1 MALAGLR
8 IGFAVYRYAAPSTR
22 NSFAAARVLRYWAY
36 PFPAPQFCAQVCLPA
51 RSGGSVRAPLPENE
65 QQRLQALYSEHILDT
80 GPEQPYDDLVKQASF
95 ICNTPI
101 STISLID
108 PTRQWFKAKVGVEGR
123 ETPREQAFCAH
134 TILEPEEVLIVEDAT
149 KDARFADNPL
159 VTGEMNIRF
168 YAGVPL
174 VTQDGH
180 ALGSLCVIDTVPR
193 KLTDRQLEALK
204 VCRNQVLREME
215 LRRKTAALTHSL
227 GLLEESQQKLH
238 ASEQRYRELV
248 NRSLGLLCV
257 HDMTGKILLA
267 NPAAHDA
274 LGLGPEE
281 LRGKNLVELLAP
293 VTRPSFAQYLNRIR
307 DNHADSGLMRL
318 ITKGGEERTWLYR
331 NVLRVDEDG
340 EAQVIGHAQDV
351 TDSRRMEETL
361 RKQVAQ
367 DPLTKLFN
375 RRYLEDAMTREIRK
389 AARRKRSVAVLMI
402 DVDHYKRYNDA
413 YGHAVG
419 DLVLITLA
427 NFLKNGIRA
436 EDIACR
442 YGGDEFAL
450 VLNEATAEGARGR
463 AEALVAKV
471 KELRFTHEA
480 RVIEGFTLSV
490 GIATYPENG
499 ATLAELMDAAD
510 KALYHAKRDGRDRVC
525 VAEGV
530 GTANAT

>member
-1 MALAGLR
+1 
-8 IGFAVYRYAAPSTR
+8 
-22 NSFAAARVLRYWAY
+22 
-36 PFPAPQFCAQVCLPA
+36 
-51 RSGGSVRAPLPENE
+51 
-65 QQRLQALYSEHILDT
+65 
-80 GPEQPYDDLVKQASF
+80 
-95 ICNTPI
+95 
-101 STISLID
+101 
-108 PTRQWFKAKVGVEGR
+108 
-123 ETPREQAFCAH
+123 
-134 TILEPEEVLIVEDAT
+134 
-149 KDARFADNPL
+149 
-159 VTGEMNIRF
+159 
-168 YAGVPL
+168 
-174 VTQDGH
+174 
-180 ALGSLCVIDTVPR
+180 
-193 KLTDRQLEALK
+193 
-204 VCRNQVLREME
+204 
-215 LRRKTAALTHSL
+215 
-227 GLLEESQQKLH
+227 
-238 ASEQRYRELV
+238 
-248 NRSLGLLCV
+248 
-257 HDMTGKILLA
+257 
-267 NPAAHDA
+267 
-274 LGLGPEE
+274 
-281 LRGKNLVELLAP
+281 
-293 VTRPSFAQYLNRIR
+293 
-307 DNHADSGLMRL
+307 MRL

-463 AEALVAKV
+463 AEALVGKV

-480 RVIEGFTLSV
+480 RVIEGFTLSI

-510 KALYHAKRDGRDRVC
+510 KALYQAKRDGRDRVC

-530 GTANAT
+530 GAVNAT

>member
-1 MALAGLR
+1 M
-8 IGFAVYRYAAPSTR
+8 
-22 NSFAAARVLRYWAY
+22 
-36 PFPAPQFCAQVCLPA
+36 Q
-51 RSGGSVRAPLPENE
+51 APLPETE
-65 QQRLQALYSEHILDT
+65 PQRLQALYSEHILDT

-95 ICNTPI
+95 ICDTPM
-101 STISLID
+101 SLISLVD
-108 PTRQWFKAKVGVEGR
+108 PTRQWFKAKVGVAAT

-134 TILEPEEVLIVEDAT
+134 AILQPEEVLIVEDAT

-180 ALGSLCVIDTVPR
+180 AVGSLCVIDTVPR

-238 ASEQRYRELV
+238 ASKQRYRELV
-248 NRSLGLLCV
+248 TRSLGFFYV
-257 HDMTGKILLA
+257 HDMAGKLLLA
-267 NPAAHDA
+267 NPAAHEA
-274 LGLGPEE
+274 LGAAKDE
-281 LRGKNLVELLAP
+281 LRGKNLADWLAP
-293 VTRPSFAQYLNRIR
+293 ATRPGFAQYLNRIR
-307 DNHADSGLMRL
+307 DNRSDSGLMRVK
-318 ITKGGEERTWLYR
+318 TKAGEERVWLYR
-331 NVLRVDEDG
+331 NVLRTEEDG
-340 EAQVIGHAQDV
+340 EEHVIGHAQDV
-351 TDSRRMEETL
+351 TDSRKMEETL
-361 RKQVAQ
+361 RTQVAQ

-375 RRYLEDAMTREIRK
+375 RRYLEDAVTREIRK
-389 AARRKRSVAVLMI
+389 AVRRKRSVAVLMI
-402 DVDHYKRYNDA
+402 DVDHYKRYNDT

-419 DLVLITLA
+419 DQVLVTVA
-427 NFLKNGIRA
+427 TFLKSGIRA

-463 AEALVAKV
+463 AEVLGAKV
-471 KELRFTHEA
+471 KELRFVHEA
-480 RVIEGFTLSV
+480 RVIEGFTLSIGV
-490 GIATYPENG
+490 AAYPENG
-499 ATLAELMDAAD
+499 KTLAELMDAAD
-510 KALYHAKRDGRDRVC
+510 QALYQAKRDGRNRVC

-530 GTANAT
+530 ATTTNAK

>member
-1 MALAGLR
+1 
-8 IGFAVYRYAAPSTR
+8 
-22 NSFAAARVLRYWAY
+22 
-36 PFPAPQFCAQVCLPA
+36 
-51 RSGGSVRAPLPENE
+51 
-65 QQRLQALYSEHILDT
+65 
-80 GPEQPYDDLVKQASF
+80 
-95 ICNTPI
+95 
-101 STISLID
+101 
-108 PTRQWFKAKVGVEGR
+108 
-123 ETPREQAFCAH
+123 
-134 TILEPEEVLIVEDAT
+134 
-149 KDARFADNPL
+149 
-159 VTGEMNIRF
+159 
-168 YAGVPL
+168 
-174 VTQDGH
+174 
-180 ALGSLCVIDTVPR
+180 
-193 KLTDRQLEALK
+193 
-204 VCRNQVLREME
+204 
-215 LRRKTAALTHSL
+215 
-227 GLLEESQQKLH
+227 
-238 ASEQRYRELV
+238 
-248 NRSLGLLCV
+248 
-257 HDMTGKILLA
+257 MTGKILLA

-510 KALYHAKRDGRDRVC
+510 KALYQAKRDGRDRVC